1 MAFSVIEQ
9 LQSSQRFV
17 SSSNPRCPP
26 DGGED
31 ALALGLDR
39 LHVLHPGQGGL
50 GQAALGPEGGA
61 DLLVQQLNF
70 VWVGGKVVQEK

>member
-1 MAFSVIEQ
+1 MTFSVIEQ

-17 SSSNPRCPP
+17 SSSNPRCSP

-31 ALALGLDR
+31 ALALRLDR

-50 GQAALGPEGGA
+50 GQVAPGSNGGA
-61 DLLVQQLNF
+61 DLLVQELNF

>member
-1 MAFSVIEQ
+1 MIEQ

-17 SSSNPRCPP
+17 SSSNPRCSP

-31 ALALGLDR
+31 ALALCLDR

-50 GQAALGPEGGA
+50 GQAAPGPDGGA
-61 DLLVQQLNF
+61 DLLMQELNF
-70 VWVGGKVVQEK
+70 VWVGGKVVQEE